1 MMVLGQ
7 GVKMVMHVVVTIT
20 TYVTVFFSQGEANIS
35 HVFKCDS

>member
-20 TYVTVFFSQGEANIS
+20 THVTVFFSQGEANVS
-35 HVFKCDS
+35 HVFKGDS